1 MEQHELIRKLRTNL
15 DKVLEV
21 VGGDMAT
28 IRTGR
33 AKPDLVSGVEVL
45 AYGQRM
51 KLFELASVTAPDP
64 STIVIAPWDKS
75 VLKDIEKAIMTS
87 ELQLTPNVSSDIIR
101 INIPSLT
108 TERRN
113 DFVKLLHQKIESG
126 RVMARQVRQEIKEEI
141 DRLKKDGG
149 VSEDEIDRLLEQLQ
163 KTLDE
168 YMGKIEVMGKKKEEE
183 ILSFGGVPRK

>member
-75 VLKDIEKAIMTS
+75 VLKDIEKAIMIS

>member
-1 MEQHELIRKLRTNL
+1 MIRKLRANL

-33 AKPDLVSGVEVL
+33 AKPDLVSGIEVL

-64 STIVIAPWDKS
+64 STIVISPWDKG
-75 VLKDIEKAIMTS
+75 VMKDIEKAIMIS
-87 ELQLTPNVSSDIIR
+87 ELQLNPNVSSDIIR
-101 INIPSLT
+101 INIPPLT

-168 YMGKIEVMGKKKEEE
+168 YMGKIEAMGKKKEEE
-183 ILSFGGVPRK
+183 ILSFGG

>member
-1 MEQHELIRKLRTNL
+1 MEQHELIRKLRANL

-21 VGGDMAT
+21 VAGDMAT

-33 AKPDLVSGVEVL
+33 AKPDLVSGIEVL

-51 KLFELASVTAPDP
+51 KIFELASVTAPDP
-64 STIVIAPWDKS
+64 STIMISPWDKG
-75 VLKDIEKAIMTS
+75 VLKDIEKAIMIS
-87 ELQLTPNVSSDIIR
+87 ELQLNPNVSSDIIR
-101 INIPSLT
+101 INIPALT

-163 KTLDE
+163 KILDE
-168 YMGKIEVMGKKKEEE
+168 YMGKIDSMGKKKEEE
-183 ILSFGGVPRK
+183 ILSFGS

>member
-1 MEQHELIRKLRTNL
+1 MEQHELIKKLRGNL
-15 DKVLEV
+15 DKVIEV
-21 VGGDMAT
+21 VAGDMAT

-64 STIVIAPWDKS
+64 ATIVIAPWDKS
-75 VLKDIEKAIMTS
+75 VIKDIEKAILLS
-87 ELQLTPNVSSDIIR
+87 ELQLTPNVSGDIIR

-113 DFVKLLHQKIESG
+113 DFVKLLHQKVESG
-126 RVMARQVRQEIKEEI
+126 RVMARQVRQEVKEEI
-141 DRLKKDGG
+141 DHLKDAAG
-149 VSEDEIDRLLEQLQ
+149 VSEDDVDRLLEQLQ

-168 YMGKIEVMGKKKEEE
+168 YMGNIDQMGKKKEEE
-183 ILSFGGVPRK
+183 ILSFGS

>member
-1 MEQHELIRKLRTNL
+1 MEQHELIRKLRANL

-33 AKPDLVSGVEVL
+33 AKPDLVSGIEVL

-64 STIVIAPWDKS
+64 STIMISPWDKG
-75 VLKDIEKAIMTS
+75 VMKDIEKAIMIS
-87 ELQLTPNVSSDIIR
+87 ELQLNPNVSGDIIR
-101 INIPSLT
+101 INIPALT

-168 YMGKIEVMGKKKEEE
+168 YMAKIEAMGKKKEEE
-183 ILSFGGVPRK
+183 ILAI

>member
-1 MEQHELIRKLRTNL
+1 MEQHELIRKLRANL

-33 AKPDLVSGVEVL
+33 AKPDLVSGIEVL

-64 STIVIAPWDKS
+64 STIVIAPWDKG
-75 VLKDIEKAIMTS
+75 VMKDIEKAIMIS
-87 ELQLTPNVSSDIIR
+87 ELQLTPSVSSDIIR

-168 YMGKIEVMGKKKEEE
+168 YMGKIEAMGKKKEEE
-183 ILSFGGVPRK
+183 ILSFGG

>member
-75 VLKDIEKAIMTS
+75 VLKDIEKAIMIS

-168 YMGKIEVMGKKKEEE
+168 YMGKIDTMGKKKEEE
-183 ILSFGGVPRK
+183 ILSFGS

>member
-75 VLKDIEKAIMTS
+75 VLKDIEKAIMIS

-183 ILSFGGVPRK
+183 ILSFGG

>member
-1 MEQHELIRKLRTNL
+1 MEERELIRKLRANL
-15 DKVLEV
+15 DKVIEV

-33 AKPDLVSGVEVL
+33 AKPDLVSGIEVL

-64 STIVIAPWDKS
+64 STIVISPWDKS
-75 VLKDIEKAIMTS
+75 VLKDIEKAIMIS

-101 INIPSLT
+101 INIPALT

-113 DFVKLLHQKIESG
+113 DFVKLLHQKVESG

-168 YMGKIEVMGKKKEEE
+168 YMGKIDGMGKKKEEE
-183 ILSFGGVPRK
+183 ILII

>member
-33 AKPDLVSGVEVL
+33 AKPDLVSGIEVL

-51 KLFELASVTAPDP
+51 KLFELASVSAPDP

-75 VLKDIEKAIMTS
+75 VLKDVEKAILLS
-87 ELQLTPNVSSDIIR
+87 ELSLTPNVSSDIVR
-101 INIPSLT
+101 INIPPLT
-108 TERRN
+108 QERRN
-113 DFVKLLHQKIESG
+113 DFVKLLHQKVEIG
-126 RVMARQVRQEIKEEI
+126 RVRSEE
-141 DRLKKDGG
+141 DT
-149 VSEDEIDRLLEQLQ
+149 S
-163 KTLDE
+163 
-168 YMGKIEVMGKKKEEE
+168 
-183 ILSFGGVPRK
+183 